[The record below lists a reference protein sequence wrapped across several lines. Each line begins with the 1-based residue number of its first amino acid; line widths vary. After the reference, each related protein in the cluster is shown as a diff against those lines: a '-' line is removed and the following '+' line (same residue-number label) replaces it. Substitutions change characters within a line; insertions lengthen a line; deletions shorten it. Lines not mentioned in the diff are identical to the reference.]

1 MPSLNL
7 LREAWVRSPR
17 LADRTCSVLRN
28 KCECSPRSYGRDGS
42 PVEQASQSMRP
53 EKPRREAL
61 QLRLQQR
68 ELLNAN
74 SNTWTGN
81 GGYHFHKLS
90 VFFSYSVVASAVSVV
105 EACRDISLSTGDG
118 QWHNRLVKQAG
129 SVPGCPLDSAGGCGR
144 KKVTA
149 KLSCL
154 MERMSRPLQDTPS
167 ARGSVRDMLLLR
179 LWRVKD
185 RNCLPAAAVR
195 LYNQPCSHQ
204 TKHTTTERFTRVIS
218 VYPKTLQYQYSLCV
232 TQIQFW

>member
-1 MPSLNL
+1 MDRQSSKQVNRCGLRSLAE
-7 LREAWVRSPR
+7 RH
-17 LADRTCSVLRN
+17 C
-28 KCECSPRSYGRDGS
+28 SYGFNKES
-42 PVEQASQSMRP
+42 YLMQIQILEQEMEDIISIN
-53 EKPRREAL
+53 EV
-61 QLRLQQR
+61 
-68 ELLNAN
+68 
-74 SNTWTGN
+74 
-81 GGYHFHKLS
+81 F
-90 VFFSYSVVASAVSVV
+90 FFSYSVVASAISVV
-105 EACRDISLSTGDG
+105 ETCRDISLSTGDG